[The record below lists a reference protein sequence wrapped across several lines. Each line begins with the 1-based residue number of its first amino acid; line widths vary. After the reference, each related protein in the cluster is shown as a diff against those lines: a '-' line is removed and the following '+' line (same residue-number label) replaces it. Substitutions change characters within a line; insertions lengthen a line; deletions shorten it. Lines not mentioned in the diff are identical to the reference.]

1 MTVTKRNAIEH
12 ETKKHQID
20 SAAPAVMT
28 KNEKNTNTCCQ
39 QTRYM
44 LQNIAYFGLWE
55 VFYVAY
61 WQAVLIG
68 ITWIHHQ
75 VISWTRGIWTEIL
88 FAVIAVFY
96 TILLTL
102 YTRYWL
108 FEIYWSKMP
117 YITPRETGTDLHNT
131 SAGGLYHYL
140 WILLAA
146 IMFSHVK
153 IDLKGSYILNG
164 WDHIVLLALWMATDT
179 CFYFYH
185 RFNHLYLKK
194 IHKIHHSCALPT
206 SCKNVEEF
214 HAFDACGHVICFLIG
229 AKLLCMTME
238 ISNEVWLI
246 GMMQWI
252 IIGQLQHGGK
262 AVDGTSWIF
271 MLEPLR
277 KLVGLK
283 EMALLHDHHHTS
295 GYPVNF
301 GMTGHCDYLGGS
313 LLQ

>member
-20 SAAPAVMT
+20 SAAPVVMT
-28 KNEKNTNTCCQ
+28 KNEKNTNTCSQ
-39 QTRYM
+39 HTRNV
-44 LQNIAYFGLWE
+44 LQNIAYFGSWE

-61 WQAVLIG
+61 WQAVLMG
-68 ITWIHHQ
+68 VTWIHHQ
-75 VISWTRGIWTEIL
+75 VILWTRGIWTEIL
-88 FAVIAVFY
+88 FSTIAVFY
-96 TILLTL
+96 TILLTI

-108 FEIYWSKMP
+108 FEIYWSKVP

-153 IDLKGSYILNG
+153 IDLKGSYILNV
-164 WDHIVLLALWMATDT
+164 WDHIVLLVLWMATDT

-194 IHKIHHSCALPT
+194 
-206 SCKNVEEF
+206 
-214 HAFDACGHVICFLIG
+214 GHVVCFLVG

-262 AVDGTSWIF
+262 TVDGTSWIF

-301 GMTGHCDYLGGS
+301 GMTGHCDYLCGS